1 MSNAP
6 KLHLDASDVAE
17 TLGVNVFT
25 LYRNLDA
32 FPPGVVWRLGR
43 TIRFDRARL
52 AEWLAAGGSLAERSR

>member
-1 MSNAP
+1 MPAAD
-6 KLHLDASDVAE
+6 KAHLHANDVAAS
-17 TLGVNVFT
+17 LGINVFT